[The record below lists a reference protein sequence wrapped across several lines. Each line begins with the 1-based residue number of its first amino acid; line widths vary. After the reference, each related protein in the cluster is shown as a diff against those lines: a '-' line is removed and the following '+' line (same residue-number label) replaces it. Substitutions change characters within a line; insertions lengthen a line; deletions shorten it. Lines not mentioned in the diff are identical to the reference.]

1 MSEAESSSHKDGACQ
16 GVHEHEGG
24 VTTEPYKAI
33 QRTKDWK
40 LFIKLSRVFATPLN
54 KNNIFLPELLMR

>member
-24 VTTEPYKAI
+24 VTTEPYKAS

-40 LFIKLSRVFATPLN
+40 LFIKLDFVSGFCNPS
-54 KNNIFLPELLMR
+54 LPK